1 MLFSSV
7 SFATMTVLVES
18 LRGDYHWL
26 VITFFRSLLAM
37 VFAASL
43 VVATG
48 GKFVVFRP
56 RTLWMRSLAGSSAM
70 LLGFYAMTHFDVAVV
85 STLTNMYPIWVVL
98 LSWPLLG
105 EIPRG
110 DAWVAAIV
118 SVGGVC
124 LLSFSPSLS
133 PSPEKLAIPATEILA
148 TTKSIA
154 PLVPAVDAR
163 YLAIP
168 AAVAAAFFSGIAL
181 IGLHRLKGLNSKAV
195 VAHFSAVS
203 TSVCGLACVGLW
215 LAGHPLVLDG
225 TATSAPWQG
234 QFPVT
239 RLIAVG
245 LFATLGQIFLTRAFA
260 AAPPARISV
269 VGLSQI
275 AFVVLLKWCVFGAA
289 SHWNSITITGMALI
303 VGATAYV
310 MTQRASAEESH
321 ESVGTKAE

>member
-1 MLFSSV
+1 MLFSSL

-37 VFAASL
+37 IFAASL
-43 VVATG
+43 VMATG
-48 GKFVVFRP
+48 GKFVVFQP
-56 RTLWMRSLAGSSAM
+56 KTLWMRSLAGSSAM

-110 DAWVAAIV
+110 DAWAAAIV
-118 SVGGVC
+118 SVAGVC
-124 LLSFSPSLS
+124 LLSLSPSLS
-133 PSPEKLAIPATEILA
+133 GEVPKKPLATTEVLAVTQAAVLPHVDTRVLAIP
-148 TTKSIA
+148 S
-154 PLVPAVDAR
+154 
-163 YLAIP
+163 
-168 AAVAAAFFSGIAL
+168 AVAAAFFSGIAL

-203 TSVCGLACVGLW
+203 TSVCGIACLGLW
-215 LAGHPLVLDG
+215 LTGHPLVLDG
-225 TATSAPWQG
+225 VATHAPWQG
-234 QFPVT
+234 QFPIA

-275 AFVVLLKWCVFGAA
+275 AFVVLLKWCFFGAA
-289 SHWNSITITGMALI
+289 SHWNGITIFGMTLI
-303 VGATAYV
+303 VGSTAYV
-310 MTQRASAEESH
+310 MTQRASAEETH
-321 ESVGTKAE
+321 EPAEAKAG